1 MLDTSLQCDVF
12 IYSLVFG
19 LLFRPW
25 SPLGTIG
32 VFGSYRYSVRVLFA
46 SRLKVSQYLNRKR
59 QERSVTA
66 GLTLE
71 ADGNLDCR

>member
-1 MLDTSLQCDVF
+1 MVASWYDWGIRFLPV
-12 IYSLVFG
+12 
-19 LLFRPW
+19 
-25 SPLGTIG
+25 LGTSTPY
-32 VFGSYRYSVRVLFA
+32 FTLHTSA
-46 SRLKVSQYLNRKR
+46 SRLNVSQYLNRKR